1 MRALLGK
8 ESERTKK
15 LLKNLLSNLDYPISI
30 TTDIWTDVSL
40 SHSYIGI
47 TAHFI
52 KSARIKSAFLGLVE
66 IRGSHTAD
74 LINQKVSDL
83 LEFYNI
89 DLDKDVYKVVTDNGA
104 NMKAAFNEPDLGN

>member
-1 MRALLGK
+1 MRSLLGK

-30 TTDIWTDVSL
+30 TTDIWRDVSL

-47 TAHFI
+47 TTHFI

-66 IRGSHTAD
+66 IIGSHTSD
-74 LINQKVSDL
+74 LINQKV
-83 LEFYNI
+83 
-89 DLDKDVYKVVTDNGA
+89 VG
-104 NMKAAFNEPDLGN
+104 NEVELCQKGLVP